1 MAQDGEEALQSFRQ
15 LRPDLVL
22 LDIHLPKVDGV
33 DVLRMIRNDSDVPV
47 IMVTAL
53 ADDVDKLLALRLGAD
68 DYVVKPFNPPEV
80 VARVRA
86 VLRRTQA
93 KPAPVAAPIRVGP
106 IEIDVEAHSA
116 AVYDDAGQAVPSS
129 TSGVTT
135 KVISGTARALARNPI
150 TETRP
155 NSSSESGVSTIMM
168 ANCARRN
175 PAMACF
181 SF

>member
-1 MAQDGEEALQSFRQ
+1 MAANCCSRAINICSKAEARC
-15 LRPDLVL
+15 
-22 LDIHLPKVDGV
+22 H
-33 DVLRMIRNDSDVPV
+33 
-47 IMVTAL
+47 
-53 ADDVDKLLALRLGAD
+53 
-68 DYVVKPFNPPEV
+68 
-80 VARVRA
+80 
-86 VLRRTQA
+86 
-93 KPAPVAAPIRVGP
+93 
-106 IEIDVEAHSA
+106 
-116 AVYDDAGQAVPSS
+116 DAGQAVPSS

-135 KVISGTARALARNPI
+135 KVIRGTARTLARNPI